1 MDKYKD
7 DEAEQQKEDQQDLD
21 DLEDLEEDCELA
33 ESDITEPTSHTDSLD
48 LYLKEI
54 GNNPLLTHEQE
65 IELSKRIAEGDTE
78 ARKIMV
84 TSNLRL
90 VVSLAKRFVGR
101 GVELPD
107 LIAEGNLGLI
117 RAVSKFDPG
126 KGNRFSTYASYWI
139 RQAISRCIADQGRT
153 IRLPVHVNDQVNKW
167 LRISRNLTQKL
178 GRRPTISEVA
188 QKMGI
193 SEDKVKYIAKLAQK
207 PTSLECPVNDS
218 DDEGELLD
226 ILADLSVISPEEQMN
241 QNLQWE
247 EVERLL
253 SCLRDKE
260 RDIIIMRFGLH
271 DDVPHTLEE
280 IGKKLS
286 LTRERVRQI
295 ESEAIKKLRKAMNRE
310 S

>member
-1 MDKYKD
+1 
-7 DEAEQQKEDQQDLD
+7 
-21 DLEDLEEDCELA
+21 
-33 ESDITEPTSHTDSLD
+33 
-48 LYLKEI
+48 
-54 GNNPLLTHEQE
+54 LTHEQE

-167 LRISRNLTQKL
+167 LEYQ
-178 GRRPTISEVA
+178 
-188 QKMGI
+188 GI
-193 SEDKVKYIAKLAQK
+193 
-207 PTSLECPVNDS
+207 
-218 DDEGELLD
+218 
-226 ILADLSVISPEEQMN
+226 
-241 QNLQWE
+241 
-247 EVERLL
+247 
-253 SCLRDKE
+253 
-260 RDIIIMRFGLH
+260 
-271 DDVPHTLEE
+271 
-280 IGKKLS
+280 
-286 LTRERVRQI
+286 
-295 ESEAIKKLRKAMNRE
+295 
-310 S
+310 

>member
-7 DEAEQQKEDQQDLD
+7 DEIEQEKEDLD
-21 DLEDLEEDCELA
+21 DLEDPEEEDCEFA
-33 ESDITEPTSHTDSLD
+33 ESDMAGSASHTDSLD

-65 IELSKRIAEGDTE
+65 IDLSQKIAGGDAE
-78 ARKIMV
+78 ARKIMI

-90 VVSLAKRFVGR
+90 VVSLAKRYAGR

-117 RAVSKFDPG
+117 RAVSKFDPK
-126 KGNRFSTYASYWI
+126 KGNRFSTYASCWI

-167 LRISRNLTQKL
+167 LRVSRDLTQRL

-188 QKMGI
+188 QKMGM
-193 SEDKVKYIAKLAQK
+193 SEDKIKGIAKLAQK
-207 PTSLECPVNDS
+207 PTSLESPVNDPN
-218 DDEGELLD
+218 DEGELLD
-226 ILADLSVISPEEQMN
+226 ILADLNVISPEEQMD
-241 QNLQWE
+241 QDLQWE
-247 EVERLL
+247 EIERLL
-253 SCLRDKE
+253 SCLKDRE

-280 IGKKLS
+280 IGKEFG

-295 ESEAIKKLRKAMNRE
+295 ESEAIKKLRKAMKRE
-310 S
+310 SG